1 MSTPEQS
8 APSQPT
14 SVVPNTVRRGKEPV
28 TQDRGVSGQDH
39 QGKTQE
45 RKKEAYSKGWAA
57 EKEVCPHTPTAAT
70 NTPARSTQRRSQ
82 KARTAGVGLE
92 IEEEEIK

>member
-1 MSTPEQS
+1 MKERNEKLKEVKARLHFGGCSETLRYSESRTMST
-8 APSQPT
+8 
-14 SVVPNTVRRGKEPV
+14 KEYEK
-28 TQDRGVSGQDH
+28 RH
-39 QGKTQE
+39 